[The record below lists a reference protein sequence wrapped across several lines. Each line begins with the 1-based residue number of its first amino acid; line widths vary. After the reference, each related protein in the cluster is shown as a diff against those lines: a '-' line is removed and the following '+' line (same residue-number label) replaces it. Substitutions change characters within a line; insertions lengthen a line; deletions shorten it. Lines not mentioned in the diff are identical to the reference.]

1 MRRQNIIILTVVLLF
16 CGTFLP
22 VQAQVGDVL
31 DGAYAR
37 EHVPK
42 RKPNQYQNIR
52 EADAMYSKR
61 ILREIDM
68 KQKINHPLYFPL
80 QPVDYPSG
88 KQPNRKRVNFTYL
101 VYDLGA
107 MNPSEAQRKPV
118 FIFDPK
124 DFTNWYKKPIPID
137 DTVERRSVLT
147 YTEEA
152 REVDTLTGEMVN
164 VTKDRSINKRD
175 IKSIIL
181 WEEWVFDKQRSVMDV
196 RIIAMAPVA
205 KYQDVSG
212 TQYTK
217 RLFWIYFPHY
227 RDLFASH
234 EVFNTFNDSER
245 RTYDDIFHKRR
256 FESHVLIESNV
267 YDNRF
272 VRDYLMGIDAML
284 EGKRIEEEL
293 FKYEHDLWEY

>member
-1 MRRQNIIILTVVLLF
+1 MKRQNILTLAMVLLLT
-16 CGTFLP
+16 GAFLP
-22 VQAQVGDVL
+22 VEAQVGDVL
-31 DGAYAR
+31 DGAYIR

-42 RKPNQYQNIR
+42 REPVPLQTIR

-68 KQKINHPLYFPL
+68 RQKINHPLYFPL
-80 QPVDYPSG
+80 QPVDYPEG
-88 KQPNRKRVNFTYL
+88 KQPGRKRVNFTYL
-101 VYDLGA
+101 VYNIGA
-107 MNPSEAQRKPV
+107 LNPSEAQRKPM
-118 FIFDPK
+118 FEFDPK
-124 DFTNWYKKPIPID
+124 DFTNWYRKPIPID
-137 DTVERRSVLT
+137 DTMARKDVLT
-147 YTEEA
+147 YSEEA
-152 REVDTLTGEMVN
+152 REIDTLTGQMIN
-164 VTKDRSINKRD
+164 VTKQRSINKRD
-175 IKSIIL
+175 IQSIIL

-212 TQYTK
+212 QEFTE
-217 RLFWIYFPHY
+217 RLFWIYYPHY
-227 RDLFASH
+227 RDLFANH
-234 EVFNTFNDSER
+234 EVFNTYNDAER
-245 RTYDDIFHKRR
+245 KTFDDIFLKRR

-293 FKYEHDLWEY
+293 FQYEHDLWEY

>member
-1 MRRQNIIILTVVLLF
+1 MKRQNFCIIIALLLLS
-16 CGTFLP
+16 GAFLP
-22 VQAQVGDVL
+22 AKGQVEDVL

-42 RKPNQYQNIR
+42 REPVKYQEIR

-68 KQKINHPLYFPL
+68 RQKINHPLYFPL

-88 KQPNRKRVNFTYL
+88 KQPDRQRVNFTYL
-101 VYDLGA
+101 VYDLGVL
-107 MNPSEAQRKPV
+107 NSSEAQRKPV
-118 FIFDPK
+118 FEFNPN
-124 DFTNWYKKPIPID
+124 DFTNWYEKPIPIE
-137 DTVERRSVLT
+137 DTAARKSVLT

-152 REVDTLTGEMVN
+152 REVDTVTGEMIN

-175 IKSIIL
+175 IQSIIL

-205 KYQDVSG
+205 EFEDMSG
-212 TQYTK
+212 QHYRQ

-227 RDLFASH
+227 RDLFAEY
-234 EVFNTFNDSER
+234 EVFNRGNDAQR
-245 RTYDDIFHKRR
+245 RTFDDIFFKRR

-272 VRDYLMGIDAML
+272 IRDYLLGIDAMH
-284 EGKRIEEEL
+284 EGKRVEEEI
-293 FKYEHDLWEY
+293 FQYEHDLWEY

>member
-1 MRRQNIIILTVVLLF
+1 MKRQNILLLTVLLLF
-16 CGTFLP
+16 AGTFVP
-22 VQAQVGDVL
+22 VKAQVGDVL
-31 DGAYAR
+31 DGAYIR

-42 RKPNQYQNIR
+42 REPVPLQRIR
-52 EADAMYSKR
+52 ESDAMYSKR

-68 KQKINHPLYFPL
+68 RQKINHPLYFPL
-80 QPVDYPSG
+80 QPVDYPEG
-88 KQPNRKRVNFTYL
+88 KQPGRKRVNFTYL
-101 VYDLGA
+101 IYNLGA
-107 MNPSEAQRKPV
+107 MNPSEAQRKPMFV
-118 FIFDPK
+118 FDPQ
-124 DFTNWYKKPIPID
+124 DFTNWYKQPIPID
-137 DTVERRSVLT
+137 DTMARKSVLS

-152 REVDTLTGEMVN
+152 REVDTVTGEMIN

-175 IKSIIL
+175 IQSIIL

-212 TQYTK
+212 QEFTK
-217 RLFWIYFPHY
+217 RLFWIYYPHY
-227 RDLFASH
+227 RDIFGNH
-234 EVFNTFNDSER
+234 EVFNTYNDAER
-245 RTYDDIFHKRR
+245 KTFDDIFLKRR

-272 VRDYLMGIDAML
+272 VRDYLLGIDAML